1 MIYKMDAHD
10 TSENLNQPTSQDLP
24 GRTTESASSPWDAEV
39 TIVACTHCQAR
50 YLALTS
56 HPTNIC
62 PNCHASALTRTDQNL
77 SRDNEYLPELI
88 IPFKVQP
95 QVINQAVE
103 NFTRGIPYPPEDLNS
118 ANLSRRFIPIFFPAW
133 LIDAQIDAVWQAEL
147 GFDYQVVSH
156 QDRYDQNSSRW
167 ISHEIKETRIRWEP
181 RSGSLSRQYLNVISP
196 ALENERA
203 IQNELGSF
211 PIDASVEFNIDH
223 MPSESYVAIPDRPK
237 NDAWNDVVIEMK
249 KIAASECR
257 TAGSAEHLRNYKW
270 NPQFSDQIWTL
281 FLRPAYASYYIDDE
295 GKPQN
300 ILIHGTSG
308 RVTGQRKASMRKA
321 QTQALTIFIIAAV
334 IFLFGLMIG
343 AVGLVFPPALLVGGL
358 MLLVGV
364 FAGLA
369 ALIPLFRAWQFNQN
383 QR

>member
-1 MIYKMDAHD
+1 
-10 TSENLNQPTSQDLP
+10 
-24 GRTTESASSPWDAEV
+24 
-39 TIVACTHCQAR
+39 
-50 YLALTS
+50 
-56 HPTNIC
+56 
-62 PNCHASALTRTDQNL
+62 
-77 SRDNEYLPELI
+77 
-88 IPFKVQP
+88 
-95 QVINQAVE
+95 
-103 NFTRGIPYPPEDLNS
+103 
-118 ANLSRRFIPIFFPAW
+118 
-133 LIDAQIDAVWQAEL
+133 
-147 GFDYQVVSH
+147 
-156 QDRYDQNSSRW
+156 
-167 ISHEIKETRIRWEP
+167 
-181 RSGSLSRQYLNVISP
+181 
-196 ALENERA
+196 
-203 IQNELGSF
+203 
-211 PIDASVEFNIDH
+211 VEFNVDH